1 MRALGLSSIIP
12 KRCWYCGILVMFGSQ
27 GTIKGH
33 KNLSPISRCLTQ
45 NTEAQRLWCVFEM
58 AAFAWAHRLGYAVMV
73 VKQRRACWLKH
84 FNRNDLKNRVEIRP
98 VIFAPVP
105 RHPSTSGAN
114 LLMPIFFGCQEK
126 SLLE

>member
-1 MRALGLSSIIP
+1 MLVLWDPSYVRIP
-12 KRCWYCGILVMFGSQ
+12 RHHQ
-27 GTIKGH
+27 GH